1 MSKINIILTCSSNKK
16 LEAPP
21 FLSLKNYKKE
31 NVKKLS
37 KSWMD
42 NIINNSSST
51 LPAIKMYK
59 GVYWEVVKKLYN
71 NPKVNKI
78 WVISAGYGLINVN
91 DNISSYNIGF
101 KDKSL
106 NSIKLNTL
114 NPSKNVFSEWWDNIT
129 NITQN
134 KIFQLYDPNEIYII
148 YASYDYMKAIKND
161 ISKIV
166 SKPNIF
172 IVSPDTKI
180 KQFKPY
186 ILYTPSNLR
195 YILGGNKMTSSIKV
209 VEYLVNNFDEFNHNK
224 INNHFK
230 CLLNQA
236 NIPPQIRAKRK
247 KIGDEEMIKY
257 IKEIGI
263 NSPFTSIFNFIRDKG
278 IAAGEARII
287 RLIHALKQN
296 NG

>member
-1 MSKINIILTCSSNKK
+1 
-16 LEAPP
+16 
-21 FLSLKNYKKE
+21 
-31 NVKKLS
+31 
-37 KSWMD
+37 MD
-42 NIINNSSST
+42 NVINNSSST

-161 ISKIV
+161 ISKII

-230 CLLNQA
+230 YLLNKA